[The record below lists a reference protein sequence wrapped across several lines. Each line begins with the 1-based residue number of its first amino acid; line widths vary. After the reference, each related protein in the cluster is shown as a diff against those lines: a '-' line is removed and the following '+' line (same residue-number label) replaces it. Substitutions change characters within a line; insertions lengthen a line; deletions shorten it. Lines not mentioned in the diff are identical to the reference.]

1 MAEDPR
7 KKKRPVLV
15 PAILIS
21 MAVAGLAAGLFGLGG
36 YSLTP
41 QKLYAKLGL
50 PLIRLL
56 CYLAAGLFVGQLI
69 ESLGWTSKIA
79 RWIRPLTR
87 WGRLKEES
95 AAAFVASFVSGI
107 VANTMLMNA
116 LLSEKITRRELK
128 ITYVLNNGLPMFLV
142 HLPTTFFIVVSLAG
156 GAGFVYLAI
165 TFVAACLRSFGAVAF
180 ARITLPPTPAAFV
193 QESLQQEA
201 ARGRQNALL
210 SRFADRFVRLV
221 LYTIPIYALIFLLNE
236 WGAFTWLRDALAAK
250 LAIGLFPIEAA
261 GLVIFAF
268 AAEFGSGMAAAGA
281 MLDGGALTVKQAGL
295 ALVVGTIVSTPIRA
309 IRHQLPTHAGIF
321 SLGFGSELLALSQ
334 GLRVIT
340 LALVSLPYVLWG

>member
-1 MAEDPR
+1 MAEDHRRR
-7 KKKRPVLV
+7 KASVLV
-15 PAILIS
+15 PAILILL
-21 MAVAGLAAGLFGLGG
+21 AVAGLAAGLLGLGG

-41 QKLYAKLGL
+41 HKLYNKLGL
-50 PLIRLL
+50 PLVRLL
-56 CYLAAGLFVGQLI
+56 SYLAAGLFVGQLI

-95 AAAFVASFVSGI
+95 GAAFVASFLSGI

-116 LLSEKITRRELK
+116 LLAERITRRELK
-128 ITYVLNNGLPMFLV
+128 IAYVLNNGLPMFLV

-180 ARITLPPTPAAFV
+180 ARFTLQPAPAASV
-193 QESLQQEA
+193 QESRPQSA
-201 ARGRQNALL
+201 ARVRQNALL
-210 SRFADRFVRLV
+210 SRFAERFVRLV
-221 LYTIPIYALIFLLNE
+221 LYTIPIYVLIFLLNE
-236 WGAFTWLRDALAAK
+236 WGAFTWLRDALASK

-295 ALVVGTIVSTPIRA
+295 ALLVGTILSTPIRA

-321 SLGFGSELLALSQ
+321 NLGLGSELLVLSQ
-334 GLRVIT
+334 GLRVLT
-340 LALVSLPYVLWG
+340 LALVALPYVVWG